1 MTNKIERFLLSLLL
15 GLSVLLGLSF
25 WLNIMFGFNLFYAAH
40 WAELS
45 RLQAEQTP
53 ISNGFYM
60 SIVIAILIF
69 TLGLLVIHVPH
80 IKSKLSEKQKNDT
93 QQPLVQNVQEP
104 AVHQQ
109 SPQIT
114 NTEQKTEPV
123 IPIQQPSIPVSR
135 PPRLNLP
142 TNMAQIVAQKH
153 EQKSV
158 PTQPQ
163 QTRTND
169 SENPY
174 NSTLSQMFI
183 EKGYSVK
190 PNPRIAG
197 FTPNLF
203 AIAPNEILWIGAVD
217 QDITQLQT
225 AIDKLQSLFEETLE
239 DIPISINAFMLDSTN
254 SQQSNDSITVLNS
267 FEQLKEFISKLPSV
281 STDDSDNLDKSNFD
295 AYSEYIDTIIQYLKS
310 IGS

>member
-1 MTNKIERFLLSLLL
+1 M
-15 GLSVLLGLSF
+15 LGLSF
-25 WLNIMFGFNLFYAAH
+25 WLNTIYGFNLFYAAH

-53 ISNGFYM
+53 ISNGFYV
-60 SIVIAILIF
+60 SIVMAILIF

-80 IKSKLSEKQKNDT
+80 IKSKMSAKQQPEKPKNDT
-93 QQPLVQNVQEP
+93 QQPLVQNVQEHV
-104 AVHQQ
+104 VHRQ
-109 SPQIT
+109 SSQTT

-123 IPIQQPSIPVSR
+123 IPAQQPSIPISR

-153 EQKSV
+153 EQKSA

-239 DIPISINAFMLDSTN
+239 DIPISINAFILDSTN
-254 SQQSNDSITVLNS
+254 NQQSNDSITVLNS